1 MRSLRTTVALIVSVT
16 LALTVFALAVTIW
29 TLTRNELLN
38 SVDASLISRIQA
50 GVFLTPPDPDGAP
63 FVRPPIPGQPTVIV
77 DAVLADGEVYDIDD
91 QTYDLPVDALDV
103 QLASAAPGT
112 SAFSTR
118 VTPAGESVRVYTVAV
133 VDGAAARA
141 IRSLEETQSNLLGL
155 ATILAIGSAAAVVV
169 GAAAGVFAVRRS
181 TTPLTQAADAM
192 AALSRGERDAAPPHA
207 GRGAP
212 REVVDVVDATS
223 ALQYELARSR
233 AQQEQLVQDA
243 GHELR
248 TPLASLRANVQ
259 FAARTASDELTA
271 QSLASAQAELDELGR
286 LVEEVLALAA
296 RDEPVREL
304 VDIDVVGAARAA
316 AQRLTRRTQRL
327 VTLSL
332 PEAPVL
338 MRLDPIGLAE
348 MLGNCL
354 DNAAKFAPDSAEIA
368 LAVLDHQDEVV
379 LEIRDGGAG
388 IPESERGAVWERFHR
403 TADARGRPGSG
414 LGLAIVLRAA
424 EAAGGSVLLGEAIEG
439 GLLVRITLPRQRR
452 STEDMATDG

>member
-1 MRSLRTTVALIVSVT
+1 MRSLRTTVALIVSIT
-16 LALTVFALAVTIW
+16 LALTVVALAISIW

-38 SVDASLISRIQA
+38 SVDNSLVTRIQA

-118 VTPAGESVRVYTVAV
+118 ITPEGESVRVYTVAV

-141 IRSLEETQSNLLGL
+141 IRSLEETQANLFGL
-155 ATILAIGSAAAVVV
+155 ATILAIGSVAAVAV
-169 GAAAGVFAVRRS
+169 GAAAGVLAVRRS

-192 AALSRGERDAAPPHA
+192 AALSRGERDAQPPRA
-207 GRGAP
+207 ERGAP
-212 REVVDVVDATS
+212 REVVDVVNATTT
-223 ALQYELARSR
+223 LQNELARSR

-259 FAARTASDELTA
+259 FAARTASDELTI
-271 QSLASAQAELDELGR
+271 QSLSSAQAELDELGR
-286 LVEEVLALAA
+286 LVEELLALAA
-296 RDEPVREL
+296 RDEPVR
-304 VDIDVVGAARAA
+304 DVVELDLVGAVRVAA
-316 AQRLTRRTQRL
+316 DRLTRRTGRTVTLDTPDHRVL
-327 VTLSL
+327 VTL
-332 PEAPVL
+332 E
-338 MRLDPIGLAE
+338 PIGLAE
-348 MLGNCL
+348 IVGNCL
-354 DNAAKFAPDSAEIA
+354 DNAAKFTPADAAIR
-368 LAVLDHQDEVV
+368 AVVREHGDEVV
-379 LEIRDGGAG
+379 IEINDGGPG
-388 IPESERGAVWERFHR
+388 IPAAQRDAVWERFHR
-403 TADARGRPGSG
+403 TPDARGLPGSG

-424 EAAGGSVLLGEAIEG
+424 EAAGGSVVLDEAKEG
-439 GLLVRITLPRQRR
+439 GLAVRITLPR
-452 STEDMATDG
+452 TPLMGDIDG

>member
-1 MRSLRTTVALIVSVT
+1 MRSLRTTVALIVSIT
-16 LALTVFALAVTIW
+16 LALTVVALAISIW

-38 SVDASLISRIQA
+38 SVDNSLVTRIQA

-118 VTPAGESVRVYTVAV
+118 ITPEGESVRVYTVAV

-141 IRSLEETQSNLLGL
+141 IRSLEETQANLFGL
-155 ATILAIGSAAAVVV
+155 AMILAIGSVAAVAV
-169 GAAAGVFAVRRS
+169 GAAAGVLAVRRS

-192 AALSRGERDAAPPHA
+192 AALSRGERDAQPPRA
-207 GRGAP
+207 ERGAP
-212 REVVDVVDATS
+212 REVVDVVNATTT
-223 ALQYELARSR
+223 LQNELARSR

-259 FAARTASDELTA
+259 FAARTASDELTI
-271 QSLASAQAELDELGR
+271 QSLSSAQAELDELGR
-286 LVEEVLALAA
+286 LVEELLALAA
-296 RDEPVREL
+296 RDEPVR
-304 VDIDVVGAARAA
+304 DVVELDLVGAVRVAA
-316 AQRLTRRTQRL
+316 DRLTRRTGRT
-327 VTLSL
+327 VTLDT
-332 PEAPVL
+332 PDHPVPVTL
-338 MRLDPIGLAE
+338 EPIGLAE
-348 MLGNCL
+348 IVGNCL
-354 DNAAKFAPDSAEIA
+354 DNAAKFTPADAAIR
-368 LAVLDHQDEVV
+368 AVVREHGDEVV
-379 LEIRDGGAG
+379 IEINDGGPG
-388 IPESERGAVWERFHR
+388 IPAAQRDAVWERFHR
-403 TADARGRPGSG
+403 APDARGLPGSG

-424 EAAGGSVLLGEAIEG
+424 EAAGGSVVLDEAKEG
-439 GLLVRITLPRQRR
+439 GLAVRITLPR
-452 STEDMATDG
+452 TPLMGDIDG

>member
-1 MRSLRTTVALIVSVT
+1 MRSLRTTVALIVSIT
-16 LALTVFALAVTIW
+16 LALTVVALAISIW

-38 SVDASLISRIQA
+38 SVDNSLVTRIQA

-118 VTPAGESVRVYTVAV
+118 ITPEGESVRVYTVAV

-141 IRSLEETQSNLLGL
+141 IRSLEETQANLFGL
-155 ATILAIGSAAAVVV
+155 ATILAIGSVAAVSV
-169 GAAAGVFAVRRS
+169 GAAAGVLAVRRS

-192 AALSRGERDAAPPHA
+192 AALSRGERDAQPPRA
-207 GRGAP
+207 ERGAP
-212 REVVDVVDATS
+212 REVVDVVNATTT
-223 ALQYELARSR
+223 LQNELARSR

-259 FAARTASDELTA
+259 FAARTASDELTI
-271 QSLASAQAELDELGR
+271 QSLSSAQAELDELGR
-286 LVEEVLALAA
+286 LVEELLALAA
-296 RDEPVREL
+296 RDEPVRDLVEL
-304 VDIDVVGAARAA
+304 DLVGAVRVAA
-316 AQRLTRRTQRL
+316 DRLTRRTGRTVTLDTPDHRVL
-327 VTLSL
+327 VTL
-332 PEAPVL
+332 E
-338 MRLDPIGLAE
+338 PIGLAE
-348 MLGNCL
+348 IVGNCL
-354 DNAAKFAPDSAEIA
+354 DNAAKFTPADAAIR
-368 LAVLDHQDEVV
+368 AVVREHGDEVV
-379 LEIRDGGAG
+379 IEINDGGPG
-388 IPESERGAVWERFHR
+388 IPAAQRDAVWERFHR
-403 TADARGRPGSG
+403 TPDARGLPGSG

-424 EAAGGSVLLGEAIEG
+424 EAAGGSVVLDEAKEG
-439 GLLVRITLPRQRR
+439 GLAVRIALPR
-452 STEDMATDG
+452 TPLMGDIDG